1 LELGCGDF
9 STATLLNREV
19 FSDLVQLHS
28 YETDPA
34 WLEKTA
40 SVFHGDDRFQLQ
52 LIPGSMS
59 SALRET
65 KVETFDMIFVDNST
79 SAVERAETI
88 RHLVTRSVPNQLIVI
103 HDFEVK
109 DYRDAASTFEHKQ
122 IFRAFTPQTAVVWN
136 GLRHQLE
143 ILKKLSR
150 QITQESKNIAVDD
163 VIGWRRVLRE
173 E

>member
-1 LELGCGDF
+1 
-9 STATLLNREV
+9 
-19 FSDLVQLHS
+19 
-28 YETDPA
+28 
-34 WLEKTA
+34 
-40 SVFHGDDRFQLQ
+40 
-52 LIPGSMS
+52 MS

-88 RHLVTRSVPNQLIVI
+88 RQLVTRSVPNQLIVI